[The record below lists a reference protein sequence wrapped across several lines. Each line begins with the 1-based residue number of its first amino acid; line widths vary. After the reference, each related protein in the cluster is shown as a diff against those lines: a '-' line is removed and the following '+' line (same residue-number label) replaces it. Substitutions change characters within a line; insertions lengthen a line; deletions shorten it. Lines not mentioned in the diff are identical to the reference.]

1 MATAEFDISGFDEI
15 FDAIRNF
22 EGSVE
27 GKINEILHK
36 QAPEEVKKSILALP
50 DFPVSG
56 RTWKGKKKAA
66 KSGNPF
72 TEQTYNL
79 GFTVRSRKQYNYL
92 YFPDDGSNTTKH
104 AGNQNFM
111 GRGLDKSIDTIL
123 DQVLVAFDDSW

>member
-15 FDAIRNF
+15 FDAIQNF

-56 RTWKGKKKAA
+56 RTWKGKRKAA